1 MILDFC
7 SDRIL
12 LLFSCAQAKACGYHP
27 MQLTWHGLSAFE
39 IQTKQT
45 SGDVTLIVDP
55 YDNETGLRFPR
66 TLEGQMVLVS
76 HDEPEANNIGAVTGS
91 PYLINLPGEFEVQN
105 VFVFGIEAPLKRES
119 KKGVSVANVLYRIEA
134 EGMHL
139 AHLGGLDR
147 ALTDEELKRLSNID
161 ILMIPVGGS
170 GVLTPS
176 LAAEVIS
183 QIEPRVI
190 IPMTY
195 QIPNLKEAY
204 GTVEAFCKE
213 MGACRKEEMNKYK
226 VSRKDLPE
234 EDMLI
239 VTLTR

>member
-1 MILDFC
+1 LQKRLN
-7 SDRIL
+7 SATL
-12 LLFSCAQAKACGYHP
+12 PHA
-27 MQLTWHGLSAFE
+27 MQLSWLGLAAFE
-39 IQTKQT
+39 IQIKQT
-45 SGDVTLIVDP
+45 GGDVTLITDP

-66 TLEGQMVLVS
+66 TLEGQLVLVS

-105 VFVFGIEAPLKRES
+105 VFVFGIEAPLKREG
-119 KKGVSVANVLYRIEA
+119 KKGVPVQNVLYRIEA

-147 ALTDEELKRLSNID
+147 VLTDEELKRLGNID

-190 IPMTY
+190 IPMMY
-195 QIPNLKEAY
+195 QTPNVKTEYA
-204 GTVEAFCKE
+204 TVESFCKE

-239 VTLTR
+239 VILTR